1 MSWEYFQ
8 LPLGKACVFF
18 LIPEFRKQHH
28 ICLVISPLKSIIIDQ
43 ISKATQFGIEA
54 AGVMA
59 REEMDDNTVKGF
71 KKYINI
77 FEETKHTHS
86 STHTWR
92 PIVRNPSI
100 GVTNFENFCIGKI
113 RSSVVRQILKKPTK
127 RTIRSYGPTAIFI
140 HD

>member
-1 MSWEYFQ
+1 MSWR
-8 LPLGKACVFF
+8 LPD
-18 LIPEFRKQHH
+18 FR
-28 ICLVISPLKSIIIDQ
+28 DQ

-100 GVTNFENFCIGKI
+100 LFFFQGKPKLI
-113 RSSVVRQILKKPTK
+113 SEFQVKN
-127 RTIRSYGPTAIFI
+127 
-140 HD
+140 

>member
-1 MSWEYFQ
+1 MF
-8 LPLGKACVFF
+8 FF

-28 ICLVISPLKSIIIDQ
+28 IYLVISPLKSIIIDQ

-54 AGVMA
+54 AGLMA

-92 PIVRNPSI
+92 PIVRKPSI
-100 GVTNFENFCIGKI
+100 EVANFAKFCIGKI
-113 RSSVVRQILKKPTK
+113 RSSVVRHILKKPTK